1 MLIKVGRY
9 LRCLGHDADWR
20 DGESTQDL
28 IRRANAEGR
37 VFVTRN
43 TRIEAN
49 YPRPAALVRVL
60 EPDPVAQ
67 LHEVV
72 RALDLDT
79 ETLLFS
85 RCIACNS
92 ALTELE
98 QRESIRSRVPARVF
112 DRYGRFW
119 TCSSCG
125 TVFWK
130 GTHVRNTCA
139 KLGLPDA
146 SEHSHGHEG

>member
-20 DGESTQDL
+20 GDESTQDL

-49 YPRPAALVRVL
+49 YPRPAVLVRVL
-60 EPDPVAQ
+60 EHDPVAQ

-79 ETLLFS
+79 ETFLFS
-85 RCIACNS
+85 RCK
-92 ALTELE
+92 
-98 QRESIRSRVPARVF
+98 
-112 DRYGRFW
+112 DG
-119 TCSSCG
+119 
-125 TVFWK
+125 
-130 GTHVRNTCA
+130 
-139 KLGLPDA
+139 
-146 SEHSHGHEG
+146 